1 MDKNTPSDNHQL
13 FRKDTETIL
22 VRGLDAMTKACD
34 ALTRQNER
42 NLKDIEGLKKKIAR
56 LQDRV
61 LIDQD
66 EKE

>member
-1 MDKNTPSDNHQL
+1 MDKVKSKDNQL
-13 FRKDTETIL
+13 FREDTESIL
-22 VRGLDAMTKACD
+22 VKGLDAMTKACD

-42 NLKDIEGLKKKIAR
+42 NLKDIEGLKKKITR
-56 LQDRV
+56 LQERV